1 MCLKYCTDGTDKS
14 FKKVP
19 FSIYIAVCYQYDLLS
34 PIFRPLKRSSR
45 HETTFAQKWSPPP
58 GWTPPSLPGGLNRL
72 NRKERLSDFTVLI
85 PL

>member
-1 MCLKYCTDGTDKS
+1 MCLKYCTDGTYKS

-34 PIFRPLKRSSR
+34 PISGLKRSSR

-58 GWTPPSLPGGLNRL
+58 GWTPPSLPSGL